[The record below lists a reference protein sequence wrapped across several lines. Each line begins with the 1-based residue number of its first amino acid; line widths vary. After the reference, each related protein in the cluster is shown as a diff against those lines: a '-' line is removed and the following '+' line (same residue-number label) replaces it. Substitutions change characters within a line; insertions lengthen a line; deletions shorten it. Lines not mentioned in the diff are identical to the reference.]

1 MVGAMR
7 KNERS
12 LSIVHINT
20 HDIAGGAAKVAWR
33 LAETQRNA
41 GHDSRMLVGIKESDS
56 EHSSAFPIECDPA
69 RQSYCKEH
77 GQLFYDC
84 QGSHK
89 LIANPIVKSA
99 DIVHLHNLHGG
110 YFNPFSLSAISYLK
124 PLVWTLHDMQ
134 SITGHCAHSFDC
146 QRWQTGCGR
155 CPYLNVEPAI
165 QLDTSAQL
173 LRDKKLIYDHS
184 RLWLVTPSQWLK
196 SKIER
201 SVLQSHPVELI
212 YNSVDT
218 TVFRP
223 CDRAEARKKFGV
235 PAKALVIGAVAH
247 GGALTNQWKGGK
259 YTQKALEALKNKLP
273 DHVFVNIGGDY
284 ETDDPKIINI
294 PHINN
299 ESELARAYSTLDI
312 FLNTSIADNCPLVI
326 LEALSCG
333 IPIVT
338 FDTGGIPELVCDG
351 QQGCVTTRGDQQKL
365 VQDLQRLALS
375 PDLQRHYGHN
385 ARERAVSR
393 FDCKIIYSQYEN
405 LYERILEESKAGRSQ
420 VKLFPSSEIPKI
432 IMSRAFM
439 ESENSKLNVITP
451 KAKPATPDADS
462 SQTEYDVSIVLCT
475 KDRAQLLDQMLASLS
490 DAIQGINCEVIV
502 VDGSSIDNTLEVLK
516 RHGVTKIYNEA
527 ECLGPGRHSWPQLYN
542 FGFSKARG
550 KWAMYAS
557 DDILFSKEC
566 IVKAVKLLNSQ
577 KDEVAGGIF
586 FFKNIHE
593 SPDEEE
599 FGAEKFFIGLD
610 RGWKMLLN
618 YGLFR
623 LDYFRQVGG
632 LDKTYR
638 FYCAD
643 GDLGCKFYDSG
654 KQLIPLSRCLV
665 IHNNVLDQLKKTNQ
679 ERISSDY
686 SLYLQRWGHFAPG
699 EQGPGRL
706 IWQEDFVEAF
716 NLPFDLE
723 KINWGIEYFWQGL
736 ACLQREMFEKALG
749 KFSQA
754 MRNGCCHWKVLWYSA
769 KAAYGCGEVEVAKK
783 IARTVVKFAPEFTQA
798 KEFLANLS
806 MSNSSSFLT
815 REPKMFSHGQTSPAL
830 LNIEQFE
837 KQINPV
843 TWQRHDKILQW
854 AQSCEAA
861 PERFELPGLYEN
873 SDDPVVRQ
881 GFELTA
887 KVKQQFRGRYK
898 HLKDLRILVH
908 IPSLR
913 FSPAGYSL
921 FTNMAQGLEFIGI
934 PVRMLGWNE
943 TIDKLLYE
951 FRPTVFLTSDHESYL
966 SRINWDSVKKYRELN
981 TLRIGLTASIE
992 EYGNTALQGRLLW
1005 AKQQRVD
1012 FYYSF
1017 RCPEYLRRRKK
1028 YRPFFENGY
1037 NIFSVELGANPL
1049 IHYPVPG
1056 IERDL
1061 NYVFLA
1067 SANSEKWP
1075 RYFSYLSEIFSKYSG
1090 FLDGPGWPFIKTK
1103 SASFSKDRY
1112 LYARAKVGLNLHLDE
1127 QINWANELNERTYI
1141 LAICGVPQLVDN
1153 PKLLPQRFDE
1163 NAFFVAKGPD
1173 EYTALFAYILN
1184 NPVEARE
1191 KALIAQREVFT
1202 KHTWFHRAEGLV
1214 LDLMK
1219 NYFPKSQ
1226 QHGLLYNSDI
1236 HSQVNRKIRGRI
1248 ARIGGSVKQLL
1259 EYKNC
1264 EVQDINLMD
1273 GGFGRVPPNSNTIII
1288 DMHNACHE
1296 PWLMNRYDCSIS
1308 SNVIEHSYN
1317 PVALLLNFYF
1327 ITKKGGYQFHA
1338 IPNHLYTYDS
1348 YRKPTSL
1355 AHLIDDFEKM
1365 TDKSDTSHN
1374 EDYIQSAIIK
1384 NGWQREFHKKYP
1396 LTYPYIH
1403 FHVFDEYNTKELME
1417 FIFQDVMID
1426 VIKTRQF
1433 SDVLVLFRNV
1443 LNPKFVGKYRNLINQ
1458 YSQRI
1463 PMSDDNVLNKIERG
1477 NHISSISEFQS
1488 EPETWSQRHQNIEL
1502 PGTLLKSEKNDLR
1515 KATLESHCNTLA
1527 QLKSLNLWKEG
1538 EPIRL
1543 HLGCGGQRLDGY
1555 INIDYPPNKHTVVQ
1569 QLEADCHADIEEL
1582 NFPAQSIDEIRLH
1595 HVFEHFNRGKALA
1608 LLVRWHEWLKVGGK
1622 LHIETPDVLSSA
1634 KMLASNVSYKIKQGI
1649 LRHMFGSHEADWAYH
1664 YDGWYEHKFR
1674 RILSSLGFE
1683 VTCHTS
1689 QWQREPYLANV
1700 EVFAIKR
1707 RNMSRE
1713 QLLTVCDQL
1722 LLDSKVDDIPAERN
1736 MHEIWM
1742 KDVRTLLD
1750 NTRSVQ
1756 TVSVQNI

>member
-1 MVGAMR
+1 MKKVLIIHPEGNINNNPNLSGIVRNLCESGERGDICSRKVKTIDQEFHCEGARLFLVDKKVSATDGFVILAGLSPDYKQRHHFIHETIGDYDLVVGVDRGIIEAS
-7 KNERS
+7 E
-12 LSIVHINT
+12 
-20 HDIAGGAAKVAWR
+20 IA
-33 LAETQRNA
+33 Q
-41 GHDSRMLVGIKESDS
+41 
-56 EHSSAFPIECDPA
+56 
-69 RQSYCKEH
+69 
-77 GQLFYDC
+77 
-84 QGSHK
+84 
-89 LIANPIVKSA
+89 VKRTP
-99 DIVHLHNLHGG
+99 LGL
-110 YFNPFSLSAISYLK
+110 ISY
-124 PLVWTLHDMQ
+124 
-134 SITGHCAHSFDC
+134 
-146 QRWQTGCGR
+146 
-155 CPYLNVEPAI
+155 E
-165 QLDTSAQL
+165 
-173 LRDKKLIYDHS
+173 IYF
-184 RLWLVTPSQWLK
+184 V
-196 SKIER
+196 
-201 SVLQSHPVELI
+201 
-212 YNSVDT
+212 
-218 TVFRP
+218 
-223 CDRAEARKKFGV
+223 AEAGNDFKQPEIEACRNIDF
-235 PAKALVIGAVAH
+235 AVCQDELRA
-247 GGALTNQWKGGK
+247 GFLSVENRIL
-259 YTQKALEALKNKLP
+259 LE
-273 DHVFVNIGGDY
+273 
-284 ETDDPKIINI
+284 KIINI
-294 PHINN
+294 PLGGRFVRKGSKSSYLYDSLGIEKNKKIALFAGSLGRWSMTDYLIETAKTWSNDWVLVLHNRYKLDEDTLTYYQERKGLSDNVHFSLEPVTDVSEVGRILHSANIGVALYQAQSNSIQEGNN
-299 ESELARAYSTLDI
+299 LRYVGMASGKVATYLQHGLPVVVNDIGEMSDYVRKNNLGLVVDKNSPFKIDVKSGELIQWSENCYRFFEEKLDLNKTILPLLEKIQSLIGKDSTTTV
-312 FLNTSIADNCPLVI
+312 F
-326 LEALSCG
+326 
-333 IPIVT
+333 T
-338 FDTGGIPELVCDG
+338 FDSNKDRP
-351 QQGCVTTRGDQQKL
+351 
-365 VQDLQRLALS
+365 QRQLLLNHTA
-375 PDLQRHYGHN
+375 G
-385 ARERAVSR
+385 A
-393 FDCKIIYSQYEN
+393 
-405 LYERILEESKAGRSQ
+405 ESGS
-420 VKLFPSSEIPKI
+420 
-432 IMSRAFM
+432 
-439 ESENSKLNVITP
+439 
-451 KAKPATPDADS
+451 ADKVDIS
-462 SQTEYDVSIVLCT
+462 LILCT
-475 KDRAQLLDQMLASLS
+475 KDRAQLLDEMLASLNNAVKGVS
-490 DAIQGINCEVIV
+490 CEVIV
-502 VDGSSIDNTLEVLK
+502 VEGGSSDNTQEVLLK
-516 RHGVTKIYNEA
+516 HGITKVYSEA

-557 DDILFSKEC
+557 DDIVFGKEC
-566 IVKAVKLLNSQ
+566 IANAVKSLNSQ

-586 FFKNIHE
+586 FFKNIYE

-599 FGAEKFFIGLD
+599 FGAEKFFVGMD

-623 LDYFRQVGG
+623 LDYFREVGG
-632 LDKTYR
+632 LDEAYR

-654 KQLIPLSRCLV
+654 KQLIPLPQCLV
-665 IHNNVLDQLKKTNQ
+665 VHNNVLDQLKKKNQ

-736 ACLQREMFEKALG
+736 ACLQRGMFEKALG

-769 KAAYGCGEVEVAKK
+769 KAVYGCGEVEVAKK
-783 IARTVVKFAPEFTQA
+783 IARTVVKFAPEFIQA
-798 KEFLANLS
+798 KEFLTNLS

-861 PERFELPGLYEN
+861 PQRFELQELYEN

-881 GFELTA
+881 GFELTG

-921 FTNMAQGLEFIGI
+921 FTNMVQGLEVIGI

-951 FRPTVFLTSDHESYL
+951 FRPTVFLTSDHEGYL
-966 SRINWDSVKKYRELN
+966 SRINWDSVKKYRESN

-992 EYGNTALQGRLLW
+992 EYGNTALQERLLW

-1017 RCPEYLRRRKK
+1017 RCPEYLRRRTE

-1037 NIFSVELGANPL
+1037 NIFSVEFGANPL
-1049 IHYPVPG
+1049 IHYAVPS

-1075 RYFSYLSEIFSKYSG
+1075 RYFSYLSEIFSKYPG
-1090 FLDGPGWPFIKTK
+1090 FLDGPGWPFIQTK

-1141 LAICGVPQLVDN
+1141 LAACGVPQLVDN

-1184 NPVEARE
+1184 NPVEARK

-1214 LDLMK
+1214 LDLMR

-1226 QHGLLYNSDI
+1226 QHGLLYNSDL
-1236 HSQVNRKIRGRI
+1236 HSQVNRKICGRV

-1288 DMHNACHE
+1288 DMHNVCHE

-1338 IPNHLYTYDS
+1338 IPNCRYTYDS

-1355 AHLIDDFEKM
+1355 VHLIDDFEKM

-1384 NGWQREFHKKYP
+1384 DGWQREFHKKYP

-1502 PGTLLKSEKNDLR
+1502 PGTLLQSAKNDLR

-1543 HLGCGGQRLDGY
+1543 HLGCGGQRLNGY
-1555 INIDYPPNKHTVVQ
+1555 INIDYPPSEHNIIRVK
-1569 QLEADCHADIEEL
+1569 ADIYADIKSL
-1582 NFPAQSIDEIRLH
+1582 YFPPESVDEIRLH
-1595 HVFEHFNRGKALA
+1595 HVFEHFNRGNALA

-1622 LHIETPDVLSSA
+1622 LHIETPDVFGSA

-1649 LRHMFGSHEADWAYH
+1649 LRHIFGSHEADWAYH
-1664 YDGWYEHKFR
+1664 YDGWYEDKFR

-1722 LLDSKVDDIPAERN
+1722 LLDSKVDDIPAERK

-1742 KDVRTLLD
+1742 KDVRAFLD
-1750 NTRSVQ
+1750 NTRSAQ